1 MRKLMWSAAGLLSTL
16 PMLPA
21 ARAAGLV
28 VSPTPWEIGMS
39 QSYSPIKDRVIGLH
53 DLVLIIITLITL
65 LVSLLLVWIMYRYS
79 AKRNPV
85 PTQTTHNTILEAAW
99 TVIPVLILVVIA
111 IPSFKLIYYQDR
123 TANPYMTVKVT
134 GHQWYWEYSYPDQ
147 GNLDINSRY
156 VGDDNL
162 KPGDLR
168 LLTTNASLVVPV
180 GKRIRVL
187 IESADVIH
195 SFFVPPIGVQ
205 RYAVPGHTI
214 ETWLEVDKAGTF
226 YGQCNQLCG
235 LNHHDMPISLQ
246 AMNQADFDAW
256 VAQQKK
262 AAEADKPIRVASP

>member
-1 MRKLMWSAAGLLSTL
+1 MGKLMRSAAGLLFTL
-16 PMLPA
+16 LALPT
-21 ARAAGLV
+21 ARAADLV
-28 VSPTPWEIGMS
+28 VSPKPWEIGMS
-39 QSYSPIKDRVIGLH
+39 QSYSPIKDRVIELNN
-53 DLVLIIITLITL
+53 LVLVIITLITL
-65 LVSLLLVWIMYRYS
+65 FVGGLLLWIVFRYN

-85 PTQTTHNTILEAAW
+85 PTQTTHNTVLEVAW

-123 TANPYMTVKVT
+123 TANPDMTIKVT

-156 VGDDNL
+156 VGDDHL
-162 KPGDLR
+162 QPGDLR

-214 ETWLEVDKAGTF
+214 ETWLEVDQAGTF

-235 LNHHDMPISLQ
+235 ENHHDMPISLQ
-246 AMNQADFDAW
+246 AMNETDFNAW

-262 AAEADKPIRVASP
+262 AAQADKPVKVASP